1 MDGWE
6 NDSTRVPFSD
16 TNPENLFI
24 MLFCTNELT
33 CCSSVPKDV
42 PWSGNYVSHFCRYLH
57 TCVFLLLLVTGLR
70 TMMLTPHI
78 TKRFRYLP
86 NSLLAEF

>member
-57 TCVFLLLLVTGLR
+57 TCVFLLLLVTGPLR
-70 TMMLTPHI
+70 DSGTYQTLCW
-78 TKRFRYLP
+78 R
-86 NSLLAEF
+86 NSDFLSF